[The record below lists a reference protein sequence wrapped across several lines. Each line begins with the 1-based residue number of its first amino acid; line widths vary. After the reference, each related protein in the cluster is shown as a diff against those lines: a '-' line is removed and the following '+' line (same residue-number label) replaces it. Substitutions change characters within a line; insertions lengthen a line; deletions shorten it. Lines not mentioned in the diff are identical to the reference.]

1 MSIFDRVAA
10 AGLDAL
16 AGALG
21 FVRMSPTG
29 GTPET
34 PPKPVKETGEK
45 HVIAYP
51 PNTLNPQ
58 LLTFAV
64 ARAILEE
71 HERGRFALSAGLAR
85 TCLRDP
91 DLTAALN
98 RRLLALIGAP
108 HCIEAATDTG
118 PGERYA
124 RDLAARFRVMVPR
137 AAEVD
142 MVRDAIMLGASIGQ
156 EVWWFHEATGEF
168 IPVLEPWPMDHAEH
182 DPLTDTW
189 YVHSQR
195 GRIKIEPGDGRWV
208 LYAPWSPR
216 SPYFYGAIR
225 QVMEW
230 YLRASNAS
238 RDYGRFIELSGQ
250 GILKA
255 KIPSGAR
262 GTNEKSNFINSLRNL
277 GRNAVVPL
285 PQGEKE
291 HDSYDVELE
300 ALSSDMHKVF
310 VEMLRVCSGKLRLVI
325 LGEDLSSQNNK
336 VGTNASSETGL
347 RVSRAIV
354 AADAETWGDC
364 LRAQVLTPWASYKGR
379 AELAPFAYYDLEESR
394 DAKAEADAINVSA
407 DGLGKWDKLL
417 KDTPR
422 EVDWIA
428 AAERWGVP
436 MKEREAEGQRSN
448 VRRLVLRAP
457 PLRGWR
463 RAEGW
468 RRAA

>member
-1 MSIFDRVAA
+1 MSIFDRVSG
-10 AGLDAL
+10 GLDAL
-16 AGALG
+16 AASLG

-29 GTPET
+29 GRPET
-34 PPKPVKETGEK
+34 PPAPVKETGET
-45 HVIAYP
+45 HVITYP

-58 LLTFAV
+58 MLTFAA

-71 HERGRFALSAGLAR
+71 HEHGRFNLSAALSR
-85 TCLRDP
+85 TVLRDP
-91 DLTAALN
+91 DLAAALN
-98 RRLLALIGAP
+98 RRLLALVGAP

-124 RDLAARFRVMVPR
+124 RDLATRFRMMVPR
-137 AAEVD
+137 AAELD
-142 MVRDAIMLGASIGQ
+142 IVRDAILLGQGIGQ
-156 EVWWFHEATGEF
+156 LVWWFHESSGEF

-182 DPLTDTW
+182 DPYTDTW
-189 YVHSQR
+189 YVQSQR
-195 GRIKIEPGDGRWV
+195 GRIVITPGDGRWV

-216 SPYFYGAIR
+216 SPYYYGAVR
-225 QVMEW
+225 QVTEW

-255 KIPSGAR
+255 KIPSGSR
-262 GTNEKSNFINSLRNL
+262 GTPERSNFINSLRSL

-285 PQGEKE
+285 PQGEKA

-300 ALSSDMHKVF
+300 ALASDMHKVF

-336 VGTNASSETGL
+336 VGTNASSETGM

-354 AADAETWGDC
+354 AADAETWAEC
-364 LRAQVLTPWASYKGR
+364 LRAQVLLPWAIYKGR
-379 AELAPFAYYDLEESR
+379 AELAPFAYYDLEEKG
-394 DAKAEADAINVSA
+394 DAKGEADAANVAA
-407 DGLGKWDKLL
+407 DALKKWGELVAAAQVG
-417 KDTPR
+417 R
-422 EVDWIA
+422 VVDVVA
-428 AAERWGVP
+428 AAERWGIP
-436 MKEREAEGQRSN
+436 LIEAPQPDTARSK

-457 PLRGWR
+457 
-463 RAEGW
+463 AAKGW